1 MLGTKPS
8 GSVGSLVQENDEK
21 GGIRVYIRVLPCLSD
36 EHPIMNSGYRRRLRR
51 HQFALA
57 ARGPILG
64 VLTKGAGW
72 ADSRSGS

>member
-1 MLGTKPS
+1 M
-8 GSVGSLVQENDEK
+8 GSLVQESDEK
-21 GGIRVYIRVLPCLSD
+21 GGIRVYIRVPLCLAD
-36 EHPIMNSGYRRRLRR
+36 EHLVMDSGYRRKSRQ
-51 HQFALA
+51 HQFTLA

>member
-1 MLGTKPS
+1 MWGTKSS
-8 GSVGSLVQENDEK
+8 GSVGSLVQEDDEK
-21 GGIRVYIRVLPCLSD
+21 GGIRVYIRVPLCLAD
-36 EHPIMNSGYRRRLRR
+36 EHLVLDSGYRRRLRR

>member
-1 MLGTKPS
+1 MWGTKPG
-8 GSVGSLVQENDEK
+8 GSVGSLVQEDDEK
-21 GGIRVYIRVLPCLSD
+21 GGIRIYIRVPLCLVD
-36 EHPIMNSGYRRRLRR
+36 EHPIMNSGYRRRSGR